1 MLELMG
7 AKYQDLI
14 PRLITK
20 TWFLLLRANH
30 LVIARLV
37 NTVASVLLTYTQIIA
52 RDMPPSHVNLIN
64 KPTTQYQFLS
74 TNSVSL
80 LGDAGLNTRVSE
92 RGPAPVLGG
101 LLHTRWPLVCSCEV
115 K

>member
-37 NTVASVLLTYTQIIA
+37 HTVASVLLTYTQIIA

-64 KPTTQYQFLS
+64 IPATQYQFSS
-74 TNSVSL
+74 TNSGPVVCTVDLFSPSL
-80 LGDAGLNTRVSE
+80 L
-92 RGPAPVLGG
+92 APKIPNSPFLV
-101 LLHTRWPLVCSCEV
+101 PLAT
-115 K
+115 